1 MDQMLDGVVL
11 GASSRAGLETKGHAR
26 MLSSS
31 SASQMLIAL
40 CHDRFCD
47 TKSSKYDFKKYFCVV
62 MAQLLHNFSFR
73 CSIARC
79 ENSH

>member
-47 TKSSKYDFKKYFCVV
+47 TKSSKYDFQKNTFV
-62 MAQLLHNFSFR
+62 L
-73 CSIARC
+73 
-79 ENSH
+79 